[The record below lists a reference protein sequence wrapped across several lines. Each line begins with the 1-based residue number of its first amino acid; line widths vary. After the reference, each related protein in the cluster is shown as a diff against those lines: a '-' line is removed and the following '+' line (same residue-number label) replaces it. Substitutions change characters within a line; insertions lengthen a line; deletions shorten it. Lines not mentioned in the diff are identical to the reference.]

1 MTDLIISEITLMRP
15 GFCVIGL
22 KRDDQSFRSLRPLP
36 PFGNAWLSFPHRR
49 GEILSFRLAGWP
61 AAHPH
66 SEDHISSG
74 VLKKVGEVT
83 EMELVRHLRQAE
95 AADRVQNL
103 FGCGVHQRRQGGNV
117 CVEPGQGTRS
127 ICGCEF
133 SNLRLELVGD
143 HLRAALALPSG
154 ETLQDLPVV
163 DRDWNEFVSSAQKRI
178 AGANSVQRLNR
189 FLRTSLMVHVLS
201 EPDRFAR
208 IGLSRPFNGGCW
220 LMLDSLF
227 PLPQQAWLEEFR

>member
-22 KRDDQSFRSLRPLP
+22 ERSSEFFRSVRPLP
-36 PFGNAWLSFPHRR
+36 PFGHAWFSFPHRR
-49 GEILSFRLAGWP
+49 GEILNFSLAAWP

-74 VLKKVGEVT
+74 VLRKAGEVT

-95 AADRVQNL
+95 AADRIRNL
-103 FGCGVHQRRQGGNV
+103 FGCELHQRRYGGNV
-117 CVEPGQGTRS
+117 CVEPGQGSRS

-133 SNLRLELVGD
+133 SNLRLEIIGD
-143 HLRAALALPSG
+143 HLRAALTLLSG

-178 AGANSVQRLNR
+178 VGANPMQRLSR
-189 FLRTSLMVHVLS
+189 FLQTTLRDHILND
-201 EPDRFAR
+201 PNRFAR